1 MHNKLIIFFYS
12 GGTVQSYRVSDQWN
26 GADRQQDS
34 LSHAVRGLEQGRR
47 YEAWVTAAT
56 LVGEGEPS
64 RTVSAEPSDRG
75 K

>member
-1 MHNKLIIFFYS
+1 M
-12 GGTVQSYRVSDQWN
+12 QSYRVAEQWPI
-26 GADRQQDS
+26 GDDKQQDS

-64 RTVSAEPSDRG
+64 KTVSAEPSDRG
-75 K
+75 KHIYFFILIYFI